1 MDITRTL
8 NCTMRKRSFANQKAI
23 VQNTPKCP
31 LCCVSLAVW
40 EIEMGSQS
48 GGNAS
53 PDSEEV
59 ALLLCSCTGED
70 QAAVVNRCSH
80 CCRWPSTAAGP
91 RGPGACLHNGQAADP
106 KQGPSSVLK
115 IRRGTGPTKGLQ
127 GSACKHLALQ
137 GSL

>member
-1 MDITRTL
+1 
-8 NCTMRKRSFANQKAI
+8 
-23 VQNTPKCP
+23 
-31 LCCVSLAVW
+31 
-40 EIEMGSQS
+40 MGSQS

-59 ALLLCSCTGED
+59 ALLCSCTGED

-115 IRRGTGPTKGLQ
+115 IRRGTGPGVSRVLHVHIWHFRGVYSDQWRK
-127 GSACKHLALQ
+127 
-137 GSL
+137 